1 MGYGGNS
8 EEFMTSSAMREG
20 LMEEEPVKAG
30 WDLTSGVCR
39 TVVPGGAKAHRW
51 ESTRKVLDT

>member
-1 MGYGGNS
+1 
-8 EEFMTSSAMREG
+8 MTSSAMREG